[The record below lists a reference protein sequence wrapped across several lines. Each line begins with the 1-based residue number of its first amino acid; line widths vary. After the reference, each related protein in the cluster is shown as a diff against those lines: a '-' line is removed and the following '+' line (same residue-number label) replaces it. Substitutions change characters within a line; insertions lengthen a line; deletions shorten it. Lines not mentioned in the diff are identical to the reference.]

1 MDMDMKVSE
10 MIVNLQEFMK
20 EHGDLDCWY
29 VKDDE
34 GNGYGEV
41 YYAPTLYY
49 TNESNDH
56 EMYDSLERAEEW
68 DVDIDELTPI
78 CIVN

>member
-1 MDMDMKVSE
+1 MKVSE
-10 MIVNLQEFMK
+10 MIANLQEFMK

-49 TNESNDH
+49 TDESNYH
-56 EMYDSLERAEEW
+56 EMYDSLESAEEC